1 MTVAASGGFAA
12 LETAL
17 RERRT
22 LVDSALRSHLG
33 APSAGPVTAAVEH
46 ALFAPAK
53 RLRPVL
59 SLLVAD
65 VFETP
70 AEAVLAGGC
79 AIEMVHT
86 ASLILDDLPSM
97 DDATLRRGKPA
108 CHVAYGEGIAI
119 LAAFSLIN
127 RAFELLA
134 LGWAGGPDAPARLG
148 LVRELAQAIGFDGMI
163 AGQAMDLKMTGR
175 RIDLQTLEYI
185 HSRKTGALFTASAAF
200 GAHAARAGAAERAAL
215 VSYAKNLGLAFQ
227 IVDDLID
234 ATGDS
239 AASLKDVGQD
249 QAKTT
254 FVSFAGVA
262 GAEQLA
268 RELLASSERA
278 LSAFG
283 PRAEPL
289 RELTRY
295 VIARNR

>member
-1 MTVAASGGFAA
+1 MAPAASGFAA

-17 RERRT
+17 QERRA
-22 LVDSALRSHLG
+22 LVDAALRGHLG
-33 APSAGPVTAAVEH
+33 APADGPVTAAVEH

-59 SLLVAD
+59 SLLVAEI
-65 VFETP
+65 FETP
-70 AEAVLAGGC
+70 SEVVLAGGC

-108 CHVAYGEGIAI
+108 CHVVHGEGIAI

-134 LGWAGGPDAPARLG
+134 LGWAGSPDAPARLG
-148 LVRELAQAIGFDGMI
+148 LARELAQAIGFDGMI

-175 RIDLQTLEYI
+175 RIDLKTLEYI
-185 HSRKTGALFTASAAF
+185 HSRKTGALFMASAAF
-200 GAHAARAGAAERAAL
+200 GAHAARATAAERAAL
-215 VSYAKNLGLAFQ
+215 VAYAKNLGLAFQ

-234 ATGDS
+234 AVGDT
-239 AASLKDVGQD
+239 AAALKDVAQD

-254 FVSFAGVA
+254 FVSFAGLA

-268 RELLASSERA
+268 RELSAASQQA
-278 LSAFG
+278 LQSLG

-289 RELTRY
+289 RELARY
-295 VIARNR
+295 VIARNS